1 MVSHYKQ
8 WVNRE
13 GYTLTTR
20 LSLKE
25 DNQVSTEE
33 ISCDH
38 PDKSTWSRN
47 ATDENLKKKQKKIKE
62 LSPRQ
67 FKLALIKSEP
77 RKFVGALKVTYLFF
91 LSNEDYITSI
101 FI

>member
-25 DNQVSTEE
+25 DNQVSTKE
-33 ISCDH
+33 ISSDH
-38 PDKSTWSRN
+38 LERSTWSRN
-47 ATDENLKKKQKKIKE
+47 ATDENLKKKNK
-62 LSPRQ
+62 
-67 FKLALIKSEP
+67 
-77 RKFVGALKVTYLFF
+77 
-91 LSNEDYITSI
+91 N
-101 FI
+101 